1 MSGLEALWKC
11 KDVASV
17 NLDVIDT
24 VRPWL
29 SLAAFRTPLQRRA
42 SCDIFGAVLWLR
54 ERIRR
59 RRA

>member
-24 VRPWL
+24 VRSWL
-29 SLAAFRTPLQRRA
+29 SLAAFRMPLQRRA
-42 SCDIFGAVLWLR
+42 SCDTFGAVWGCG
-54 ERIRR
+54 RIRR

>member
-24 VRPWL
+24 VR
-29 SLAAFRTPLQRRA
+29 S
-42 SCDIFGAVLWLR
+42 
-54 ERIRR
+54 
-59 RRA
+59 

>member
-24 VRPWL
+24 VRSWL
-29 SLAAFRTPLQRRA
+29 NATFRMPLQRRA
-42 SCDIFGAVLWLR
+42 SCDSFGVVLRLR
-54 ERIRR
+54 ECIRR